1 MRAAAILGLGS
12 SPRDLK
18 PFQTDLTI
26 TWTLGLPAAGA
37 ADVVL
42 IFGGDGTVHRPL
54 GPLVKLGLPVLVVPR
69 GSGNDFA
76 RALRIRG
83 LHDALSAWHEFVSGV
98 ASPRAIDLGVITS
111 LPVGFES
118 PEASAQ
124 SSIQP
129 AVNERYFCSVAGVG
143 LDAAVAERANRLPR
157 WLRAH
162 GGYALTLPAALAGFA
177 PPHVTVTEIDEN
189 TPDAPAERY
198 SAPALLA
205 AFANAP
211 AYGGGM
217 RIAPRAAMDDGKL
230 DICIVGKLS
239 KLKLL
244 SLFPTV
250 YLGRHLQIEQVKYFQ
265 AKSLCVQTRDAM
277 RVYADGE
284 YVCSTPIQVR
294 AAPGIFRVIVPRV
307 R

>member
-12 SPRDLK
+12 SPRDLE

-42 IFGGDGTVHRPL
+42 IFGGDGTVHRHL
-54 GPLVKLGLPVLVVPR
+54 GPLVKLCLPVLVVPG

-83 LHDALSAWHEFVSGV
+83 LHDALSAWHEFVSGA

-111 LPVGFES
+111 LPVAADAAEAAAES
-118 PEASAQ
+118 GVQRTVKES
-124 SSIQP
+124 
-129 AVNERYFCSVAGVG
+129 YFCSVAGVG
-143 LDAAVAERANRLPR
+143 LDGAVAERANRLPR
-157 WLRAH
+157 WLRGH
-162 GGYALTLPAALAGFA
+162 GGYALSLPAALAGFA
-177 PPHVTVTEIDEN
+177 PPHLTVSEMDEN
-189 TPDAPAERY
+189 RSDQAVERF

-217 RIAPRAAMDDGKL
+217 RIAPRAAIDDGKL
-230 DICIVGKLS
+230 DICIVGKLG

-250 YLGRHLQIEQVKYFQ
+250 YLGRHLQIKQVKYFQ
-265 AKSLCVQTRDAM
+265 AKSLCVQTGDAM

-294 AAPGIFRVIVPRV
+294 AAAGVFRVIVPRV